1 MAARGR
7 EQKPKNL
14 STPSHPKANL
24 VIVATIAGEEYR
36 AYVTHIEYIYDDFLG
51 RVKAPW
57 QLKFHYLISKKRE
70 KGLIAGWERNPHD
83 PFKIE
88 ILPVNP
94 NKYQRHATYR
104 GLAKFN
110 VVEEHTDVVPIQ
122 AHFVLDIVTRSSIIG
137 DATDGRVEA
146 IAQVADR

>member
-1 MAARGR
+1 MTARSGQ
-7 EQKPKNL
+7 QKSKKVSAPA
-14 STPSHPKANL
+14 HPKANHI
-24 VIVATIAGEEYR
+24 VVATISGEEYR

-57 QLKFHYLISKKRE
+57 QLRFHYLISKKRE
-70 KGLIAGWERNPHD
+70 KGLIAGWERNPHES
-83 PFKIE
+83 FRIE

-94 NKYQRHATYR
+94 NKYQQHATYR

-110 VVEEHTDVVPIQ
+110 TVEEYTDVVPTQ
-122 AHFVLDIVTRSSIIG
+122 AHFLLDIVTRSSIIG